1 VNRQHLHVC
10 VKEPRVKIRISGVAR
25 TGLDGIGPYRN
36 IQDHGV
42 GLGEGLGLRGLK
54 SSQDNGLEDVSNIDV
69 ATEKGQHLQSV
80 ADIAE
85 MAIDVGLGV
94 AVPCHKVAKFCRK

>member
-1 VNRQHLHVC
+1 MRALVL
-10 VKEPRVKIRISGVAR
+10 
-25 TGLDGIGPYRN
+25 
-36 IQDHGV
+36 
-42 GLGEGLGLRGLK
+42 GLK
-54 SSQDNGLEDVSNIDV
+54 SSQDDGLEDVSNIDV